1 MMTNILKANIGFNFK
16 RMEENMLNIVIL
28 KLIGFLFAILAVTT
42 TLSIGS
48 PLLLIFF
55 IPFISIGVFLP
66 LKIRDDL
73 SFDTIKFA
81 SFLSQGI
88 QAALIIE
95 IVIVAVALVNLYL
108 STVNVGYLL
117 FNILLSFLLF
127 PLLLKE
133 MKTNKIL
140 KDRRDEFTVKR
151 LKTLEG

>member
-1 MMTNILKANIGFNFK
+1 
-16 RMEENMLNIVIL
+16 MLNIVIF
-28 KLIGFLFAILAVTT
+28 KSIGFLFAILAVTT

-55 IPFISIGVFLP
+55 IPFISLGVFLP
-66 LKIRDDL
+66 LQIKEDMSL
-73 SFDTIKFA
+73 DTVKFA

-88 QAALIIE
+88 QATLIIE

-117 FNILLSFLLF
+117 FNTLLSFLLF

-133 MKTNKIL
+133 MKTSKIL
-140 KDRRDEFTVKR
+140 KERRDEFTVSR
-151 LKTLEG
+151 LKSLEG